1 MGKGG
6 EGRIH
11 TPAQVRSQGAGSR
24 SSSRGGGG
32 GTSAWRPRR
41 RAPCTMAWMWHAAD
55 GGGWPPRTAGRRPR
69 WGSPKEVE
77 GCLRGVSTLCWQR
90 GKTSWRKLKA
100 RGRRRP
106 YKKTQAGQH
115 SHASNRPLRGTG
127 TETWTLRWLWS
138 QPDQKRQQKGPSR
151 FRSLGVGQ
159 AGTPH
164 HPTAPYCRQTCKP
177 LTCGH

>member
-55 GGGWPPRTAGRRPR
+55 GVGWPPRTAGRRPR

-90 GKTSWRKLKA
+90 GKTSWRKLRA
-100 RGRRRP
+100 RGRRRF
-106 YKKTQAGQH
+106 YKIHRQASTATPATGLYGAKEPKQQH
-115 SHASNRPLRGTG
+115 C
-127 TETWTLRWLWS
+127 WL
-138 QPDQKRQQKGPSR
+138 
-151 FRSLGVGQ
+151 
-159 AGTPH
+159 
-164 HPTAPYCRQTCKP
+164 TANSVDLVPPPNMPCQY
-177 LTCGH
+177 LLA